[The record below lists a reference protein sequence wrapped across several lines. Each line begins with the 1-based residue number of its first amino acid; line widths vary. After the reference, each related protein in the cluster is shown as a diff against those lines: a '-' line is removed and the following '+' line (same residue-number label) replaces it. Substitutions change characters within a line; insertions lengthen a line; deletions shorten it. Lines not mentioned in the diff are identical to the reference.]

1 MASKR
6 ERGRELTGAN
16 CAKDQLVCKL
26 QIIMKHCYYFKWLSL
41 YLLLCSLHNAFDIS
55 YMTLKPKAN
64 CYVLGIVCIT
74 KECQLFWEAHVSE
87 NNILLY

>member
-6 ERGRELTGAN
+6 ERGKLCKRPTGVQTTN
-16 CAKDQLVCKL
+16 N
-26 QIIMKHCYYFKWLSL
+26 YET
-41 YLLLCSLHNAFDIS
+41 LLLFQMAVIIFTFICSLHNAFHIS

-74 KECQLFWEAHVSE
+74 KECELFWEDHVSE